1 MSSRARV
8 FNKYLVDEN
17 KSNKLSLVSVNRDI
31 WFSHNKIFMYSLI
44 KLKCKH
50 RLVLKLESFG
60 EKMRF
65 GA

>member
-8 FNKYLVDEN
+8 FNEYLVDEN
-17 KSNKLSLVSVNRDI
+17 ESNKLSLVSVNRDI
-31 WFSHNKIFMYSLI
+31 WFSRNKIFMHSQI

-60 EKMRF
+60 EKMSF

>member
-1 MSSRARV
+1 M
-8 FNKYLVDEN
+8 FNKYLVNEN

-50 RLVLKLESFG
+50 RLVLKPESFG

>member
-8 FNKYLVDEN
+8 FNKNLVDEN

-50 RLVLKLESFG
+50 RLVLKPESFG

>member
-1 MSSRARV
+1 M

-31 WFSHNKIFMYSLI
+31 WFSRNKIFMHSQI